1 MLPPKRDTLTRNLKV
16 VENNGKKNTEKK
28 KDEVVP
34 TSPSYYKSLK
44 NQNVSNIGKMT
55 DEDAKSGKW
64 DKPGYELDLS
74 RSYKGES
81 SPGNFQYQPVY
92 KKIST
97 PSGKKPEPIQR
108 TEIGKLPTKKAT
120 QVGPPNVAP
129 MRVKKD
135 YVINTPAKKEEK
147 FVPTAKTKKLT
158 KGGKS
163 VVGSNIATS
172 VKNIVGKAK
181 FEREKKQAEAG
192 KRGLRGTGESGS
204 TGRERLQALKDQK
217 KNLKDARR
225 TTGVSVKKELKD
237 VRQGIKYERKSL
249 RGRTTYRG

>member
-1 MLPPKRDTLTRNLKV
+1 MLPPD
-16 VENNGKKNTEKK
+16 KNKK
-28 KDEVVP
+28 KDKFFTEGEL
-34 TSPSYYKSLK
+34 SKSEANAIRKQHGLK
-44 NQNVSNIGKMT
+44 KGQSFQISDTDLASFRKGGNVGVTIINAPET
-55 DEDAKSGKW
+55 
-64 DKPGYELDLS
+64 
-74 RSYKGES
+74 
-81 SPGNFQYQPVY
+81 
-92 KKIST
+92 
-97 PSGKKPEPIQR
+97 KKPEPIQR

-158 KGGKS
+158 KGGKP
-163 VVGSNIATS
+163 VIGSNIATS

-192 KRGLRGTGESGS
+192 RRGLRGTGEEKS
-204 TGRERLQALKDQK
+204 TGRDRLQALKDQK
-217 KNLKDARR
+217 KALKEARR
-225 TTGVSVKKELKD
+225 TTNIRGVKKELKD
-237 VRQGIKYERKSL
+237 IRQGIKYERKSL

>member
-28 KDEVVP
+28 KDKFFTEGELSKSEASAIRKQQGLKKGQSFQISESDL
-34 TSPSYYKSLK
+34 TSFRKGG
-44 NQNVSNIGKMT
+44 NVGLTII
-55 DEDAKSGKW
+55 DA
-64 DKPGYELDLS
+64 PE
-74 RSYKGES
+74 
-81 SPGNFQYQPVY
+81 
-92 KKIST
+92 T
-97 PSGKKPEPIQR
+97 KKPEPIQR